1 MSSVRCIFM
10 GRHFTQIDGT
20 TVCGPESASVTDIYG
35 VVFINYK
42 TEQNIIKDDEDWKRY
57 RADTF
62 SISLRTCKEREIDK
76 TKWINKNIVKDKIKF
91 TTECSQDEMVF
102 QIQKSQQ
109 HQQQTKKLLSQQLC
123 ILKKRTLTSISAQT
137 HAILKIKPKI
147 YPLEWLRE

>member
-1 MSSVRCIFM
+1 MCHKAVHQFQNFCSQNFPEKQCILDALEITMNSVRCIFM

-42 TEQNIIKDDEDWKRY
+42 TEENIIKDDEDWKRY
-57 RADTF
+57 RDDTF
-62 SISLRTCKEREIDK
+62 SISLRTCKEREIEK

-102 QIQKSQQ
+102 
-109 HQQQTKKLLSQQLC
+109 
-123 ILKKRTLTSISAQT
+123 
-137 HAILKIKPKI
+137 
-147 YPLEWLRE
+147 